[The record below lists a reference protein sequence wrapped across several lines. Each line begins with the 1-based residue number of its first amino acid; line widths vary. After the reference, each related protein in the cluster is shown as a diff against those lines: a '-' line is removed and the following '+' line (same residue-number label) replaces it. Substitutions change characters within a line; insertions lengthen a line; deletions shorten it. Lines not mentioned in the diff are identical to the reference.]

1 MQTFDYMALNIYFLR
16 HGQTAS
22 SRDSVYCGSGS
33 DIELTDIGRQMAKQ
47 FAEAYGSFDF
57 SAIYCS
63 SMKRALATA
72 SPICSKLGLSPEVRS
87 EIVEIGY
94 GAWEGMTIPAVKT
107 RFGTDYER
115 WLDNPGTIAP
125 TGGETA
131 LQVATR
137 GLKVV
142 QEIQDKFPNGN
153 VLVVSHK
160 ATIRIIISALIG
172 IDPGQYRY
180 RLGCPVCS
188 LSVVEFGSRGPL
200 LKRMADVAH
209 LSAELRGLD

>member
-1 MQTFDYMALNIYFLR
+1 MALNIYFLR

-33 DIELTDIGRQMAKQ
+33 DIELTDIGKEMAEQ
-47 FAEAYGSFDF
+47 FAEAYCGLDF
-57 SAIYCS
+57 SAVYCS
-63 SMKRALATA
+63 SMKRAVATA
-72 SPICSKLGLSPEVRS
+72 TPICAKLGLAPEIRS

-107 RFGTDYER
+107 KYGADYEL

-137 GLKVV
+137 GLRVV
-142 QEIQDKFPNGN
+142 QEIQDKFKDGN

-188 LSVVEFGSRGPL
+188 LSVVEFGSRGPM

-209 LSAELRGLD
+209 LSGELRALEGS